1 MNMKKRIIIIFFIML
16 LINTA
21 FASSSIDQQQIIN
34 EEKQRCVKESQNCTI
49 PIWPLG
55 TEWTYQTS
63 LSFEMNDENTDLSL
77 YLSLNPLQVELIQDA
92 SVYLLQIDSP
102 VSGSLSIDLEGFP
115 RLSGN
120 LKNTDLDGF
129 LKIYKNNLTVK
140 ELDIDISGRLSIN
153 LVPINLNIDAL
164 ITFDPGYSFFQFPF
178 QVGDEWSVESTG
190 FTITGEILLPGITK
204 LFDSI
209 PDEITMD
216 YSLATLGKTANCT
229 TYENISSSVGIL
241 PTYRI
246 SLEEQLECYYSSV
259 VGNIVRIYLEDD
271 ESDVFDYELN
281 ANLRSTNY
289 VMPGSPI
296 VPEAPTGPNSGK
308 PNQAYEYTAVTTDPE
323 SDDIYYCFDW
333 GDGTLSD
340 WIGPVASGQSINA
353 SKTWSERGSY
363 AVTVKAKD
371 VHGNQCP
378 WSNPLPVTMPKN
390 KNELI
395 RTLLFDWLQDHFP
408 MLNELLTFFLDGL
421 PI

>member
-1 MNMKKRIIIIFFIML
+1 MNMKKRMIIIFCIML
-16 LINTA
+16 LINTT
-21 FASSSIDQQQIIN
+21 FASSAINQQQRIN
-34 EEKQRCVKESQNCTI
+34 AERQRCVKESQNCTI

-63 LSFEMNDENTDLSL
+63 LSFDMNDENTDLSL

-92 SVYLLQIDSP
+92 SVYLLQISSP

-115 RLSGN
+115 KLSGN

-164 ITFDPGYSFFQFPF
+164 ITFDSGYSFFQFPF

-190 FTITGEILLPGITK
+190 FTVTGEILLPGITK

-216 YSLATLGKTANCT
+216 YSLATLGKKANCT
-229 TYENISSSVGIL
+229 AYENISSSVGIL

-271 ESDVFDYELN
+271 QSDVFDYELN

-296 VPEAPTGPNSGK
+296 IPEAPTGPNSGK

-323 SDDIYYCFDW
+323 NDDIYYCFDW
-333 GDGTLSD
+333 GDGTLSA
-340 WIGPVASGQSINA
+340 WIGPVASGQSVNA
-353 SKTWSERGSY
+353 SKTWSEQGSY
-363 AVTVKAKD
+363 AVSVKAKD

-378 WSNPLPVTMPKN
+378 WSNPLQVTMPKN